1 MSLVICLTMTLSLHS
16 QTLSSDSL
24 VCVPR
29 SAVENALNL
38 KSKYALVV
46 EDLTITQNLVD
57 YQKEKLDLQSEQ
69 LSNFAIALESKDKII
84 DRKDNIITLR
94 DEQVKTLKRQKRG
107 QFWNGLLLGTAGGA
121 SIITVLFIL

>member
-38 KSKYALVV
+38 KSKY
-46 EDLTITQNLVD
+46 DLTIVELQTIQELVSFQN
-57 YQKEKLDLQSEQ
+57 EKLELQSEQ
-69 LSNFAIALESKDKII
+69 LSNYSVALQSKDKII
-84 DRKDNIITLR
+84 EQKDNIIILR
-94 DEQVKTLKRQKRG
+94 DDQIKTLKKQKRG
-107 QFWNGLLLGTAGGA
+107 QFWNGLFLGGA
-121 SIITVLFIL
+121 SGATLIAVLFIL

>member
-1 MSLVICLTMTLSLHS
+1 MTLSLHS
-16 QTLSSDSL
+16 QILSSDSL

-29 SAVENALNL
+29 TAVENALNL
-38 KSKYALVV
+38 KSKYDLVV

-84 DRKDNIITLR
+84 TQKDNIILLR
-94 DEQVKTLKRQKRG
+94 DEQVKTLKKQKRG
-107 QFWNGLLLGTAGGA
+107 QFFNGLLLGVA
-121 SIITVLFIL
+121 SGSTIITVLFIL